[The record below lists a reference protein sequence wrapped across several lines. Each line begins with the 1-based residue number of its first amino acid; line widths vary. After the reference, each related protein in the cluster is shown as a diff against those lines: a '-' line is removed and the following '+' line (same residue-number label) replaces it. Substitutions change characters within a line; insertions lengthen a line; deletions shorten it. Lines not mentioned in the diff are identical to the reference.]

1 MSPSTDSQKLL
12 SEVPSDG
19 SAIGNIKLRDMLGWD
34 EARYQAARQSLL
46 DEGVLATGRGRGGSV
61 ARTALPSVPR
71 ASAPAGKSMKAK
83 EPASQPPAELPSP
96 TMPAKKK
103 ANAPAAAK
111 TLEAQLWDAADKMR
125 GAVPPT
131 DYMHVCLGLVF
142 LRYLSA
148 AFERKE
154 AELIATPY
162 ALKDDPE
169 EYQADNV
176 FWVPLD
182 ARWSYLQDYAR
193 SSDIGK
199 RLDEAMRSIENSNS
213 ELKGVL
219 PKIFGKAD
227 FSPQMLG
234 GLIDHFTNL
243 NLSGTPEDFDL
254 LGRVYEFFLGEF
266 SAMQGKAGGE
276 QYTPRSMVSLM
287 VEMIEPFRGRIY
299 DPCCGTGGFYVQSNR
314 FVLAHAGRLDDVSVY
329 GQERNP
335 ETYRLARMNLAIR
348 GITGD
353 LRWNNEG
360 TLLKDAFPDTR
371 FDSILANPPFN
382 IKEWGGEFLRDD
394 ARWKFGVPPLG
405 NANYAWLQ
413 HIYHHLAPTGY
424 AAVILA
430 NGSMSSTSGGEGE
443 IRKAMVEG
451 DAVDCMVAMPGQLFF
466 GVQIPVCVWI
476 MAKDKSGGKH
486 GTRKLRDRRGEVLF
500 LDARKLG
507 YMVNR
512 TQKNLSP
519 EDIAKLTDT
528 YHAWR
533 EGKGYED
540 VSGFCK
546 SANLEEIRAHGHVL
560 TPGRYVGAED
570 VEEDEEAFEEKMP
583 RLVAALRERFAK
595 RAVLEK
601 QVNANLEGMGYGR

>member
-1 MSPSTDSQKLL
+1 MAPRKTPSK
-12 SEVPSDG
+12 
-19 SAIGNIKLRDMLGWD
+19 
-34 EARYQAARQSLL
+34 
-46 DEGVLATGRGRGGSV
+46 
-61 ARTALPSVPR
+61 
-71 ASAPAGKSMKAK
+71 
-83 EPASQPPAELPSP
+83 
-96 TMPAKKK
+96 
-103 ANAPAAAK
+103 APAAPK
-111 TLEAQLWDAADKMR
+111 TLEVQLWDAANKMR
-125 GAVPPT
+125 GAIPPT
-131 DYMHVCLGLVF
+131 DYMHVCLGMVF

-148 AFERKE
+148 AFEKKH
-154 AELIATPY
+154 AELLETPY
-162 ALKDDPE
+162 ADAEDHE
-169 EYQADNV
+169 DYQADNV
-176 FWVPLD
+176 FWVPLES
-182 ARWSYLQDYAR
+182 RWSTLQAHAR
-193 SSDIGK
+193 SADVGK
-199 RLDEAMRSIENSNS
+199 RLDDAMRAIEREND

-219 PKIFGKAD
+219 PKIFGKAY
-227 FSPQMLG
+227 FSSQMLG

-243 NLSGTPEDFDL
+243 NLTGAPEDFDL

-276 QYTPRSMVSLM
+276 QYTPRCMVTMM

-299 DPCCGTGGFYVQSNR
+299 DCCCGTGGFYIQSNR
-314 FVLAHAGRLDDVSVY
+314 FVLAHSGRLDDIAVF

-348 GITGD
+348 GISSE

-360 TLLKDAFPDTR
+360 TLLKDAFPDMR
-371 FDSILANPPFN
+371 FDSIMANPPFN
-382 IKEWGGEFLRDD
+382 IKDWSGEMLRDD
-394 ARWKFGVPPLG
+394 ARWKFGAPPLG

-430 NGSMSSTSGGEGE
+430 NGSMASNSGGEGE
-443 IRKAMVEG
+443 IRKAMIEG

-486 GTRKLRDRRGEVLF
+486 GDRKLRDRRGEVLF

-512 TQKNLSP
+512 TQKNLAA
-519 EDIAKLTDT
+519 EDIAKLSDT

-533 EGKGYED
+533 EGKDYED

-546 SANLEEIRAHGHVL
+546 SASLEEIRSHGHVL

-570 VEEDEEAFEEKMP
+570 VEDDGEAFEEKMP
-583 RLVAALRERFAK
+583 RLVAALRDRFAK

-601 QVNANLEGMGYGR
+601 QVNANMEGMGYGG

>member
-1 MSPSTDSQKLL
+1 
-12 SEVPSDG
+12 
-19 SAIGNIKLRDMLGWD
+19 
-34 EARYQAARQSLL
+34 
-46 DEGVLATGRGRGGSV
+46 
-61 ARTALPSVPR
+61 
-71 ASAPAGKSMKAK
+71 
-83 EPASQPPAELPSP
+83 
-96 TMPAKKK
+96 MPAKRK
-103 ANAPAAAK
+103 AAVPAPAK
-111 TLEAQLWDAADKMR
+111 TLEVQLWEAADKMR

-154 AELIATPY
+154 AELIVTPH
-162 ALKDDPE
+162 AVKDDPE

-182 ARWSYLQDYAR
+182 ARWSLIQDHAR

-199 RLDEAMRSIENSNS
+199 RLDDAMRAIENFNP

-227 FSPQMLG
+227 FSPHMLG

-243 NLSGTPEDFDL
+243 NLTGAPEDFDL

-276 QYTPRSMVSLM
+276 QYTPRSMVTLL

-299 DPCCGTGGFYVQSNR
+299 DPCCGTGGFYIQSNR

-348 GITGD
+348 SITSD

-360 TLLKDAFPDTR
+360 TFLKDAFPDMR
-371 FDSILANPPFN
+371 SDFIMANPPFN
-382 IKEWGGEFLRDD
+382 IKDWAGEMLRED
-394 ARWKFGVPPLG
+394 ARWKFGAPPLG

-430 NGSMSSTSGGEGE
+430 NGSMSSNSGGEGD
-443 IRKAMVEG
+443 IRRAMVEG

-476 MAKDKSGGKH
+476 
-486 GTRKLRDRRGEVLF
+486 RR
-500 LDARKLG
+500 
-507 YMVNR
+507 
-512 TQKNLSP
+512 
-519 EDIAKLTDT
+519 
-528 YHAWR
+528 
-533 EGKGYED
+533 
-540 VSGFCK
+540 
-546 SANLEEIRAHGHVL
+546 RA
-560 TPGRYVGAED
+560 
-570 VEEDEEAFEEKMP
+570 
-583 RLVAALRERFAK
+583 
-595 RAVLEK
+595 
-601 QVNANLEGMGYGR
+601 

>member
-1 MSPSTDSQKLL
+1 MRSHAIR
-12 SEVPSDG
+12 EVD
-19 SAIGNIKLRDMLGWD
+19 KTT
-34 EARYQAARQSLL
+34 RQNKTYGQNTFCN
-46 DEGVLATGRGRGGSV
+46 DQIFYWH
-61 ARTALPSVPR
+61 LPIADVR
-71 ASAPAGKSMKAK
+71 HIC
-83 EPASQPPAELPSP
+83 EIEI
-96 TMPAKKK
+96 MPAKKK
-103 ANAPAAAK
+103 SVSSAPVK
-111 TLEAQLWDAADKMR
+111 TLEAQLWDAANKMR

-148 AFERKE
+148 AFERKH
-154 AELIATPY
+154 AELLETPH
-162 ALKDDPE
+162 ADPEDHE

-176 FWVPLD
+176 FWVPQE
-182 ARWSYLQDYAR
+182 ARWSTLQGFAR
-193 SSDIGK
+193 SADVGK
-199 RLDEAMRSIENSNS
+199 RLDDAMRAIEREND

-219 PKIFGKAD
+219 PKIFGKSD
-227 FSPQMLG
+227 FSAQVIG

-243 NLSGTPEDFDL
+243 NLSGSPEDFDL

-276 QYTPRSMVSLM
+276 QYTPRSIVSLM

-314 FVLAHAGRLDDVSVY
+314 FVLTHAGRLDDIAVF

-335 ETYRLARMNLAIR
+335 ETQRLARMNLAIR

-353 LRWNNEG
+353 IRWNSEG
-360 TLLKDAFPDTR
+360 TLLKDAFPDMR

-382 IKEWGGEFLRDD
+382 IKEWGGEFLRED
-394 ARWKFGVPPLG
+394 ARWKFGAPPLG
-405 NANYAWLQ
+405 NANYGWLQ
-413 HIYHHLAPTGY
+413 HIFHHLTPDGY

-430 NGSMSSTSGGEGE
+430 NGSMSSNSGGEGE

-451 DAVDCMVAMPGQLFF
+451 DTVDCMVALPNQLFF
-466 GVQIPVCVWI
+466 GTQIPVCIWI

-486 GTRKLRDRRGEVLF
+486 GQRTLRDRRGEVLF

-507 YMVNR
+507 YMINR
-512 TQKNLSP
+512 TQKNLS
-519 EDIAKLTDT
+519 EDDIAKLSDT

-546 SANLEEIRAHGHVL
+546 SACMDEIRAHGHVL

-570 VEEDEEAFEEKMP
+570 VEEDDEPFEDRMP
-583 RLVAALRERFAK
+583 RLAAALRERFAK

-601 QVNANLEGMGYGR
+601 QVNTNLEGMGYGG

>member
-1 MSPSTDSQKLL
+1 MS
-12 SEVPSDG
+12 
-19 SAIGNIKLRDMLGWD
+19 
-34 EARYQAARQSLL
+34 
-46 DEGVLATGRGRGGSV
+46 
-61 ARTALPSVPR
+61 
-71 ASAPAGKSMKAK
+71 
-83 EPASQPPAELPSP
+83 
-96 TMPAKKK
+96 AKKK
-103 ANAPAAAK
+103 SVTQAPGK
-111 TLEAQLWDAADKMR
+111 SLEAQLWDAANKMR

-148 AFERKE
+148 AFDRKHSD
-154 AELIATPY
+154 LLDTPH
-162 ALKDDPE
+162 ADPEDPE

-176 FWVPLD
+176 FWVPEES
-182 ARWSYLQDYAR
+182 RWSTLQRHAR
-193 SSDIGK
+193 AADIGK
-199 RLDEAMRSIENSNS
+199 RLDDAMRAIERENEN
-213 ELKGVL
+213 LRGVL

-227 FSPQMLG
+227 FSAQMLG

-243 NLSGTPEDFDL
+243 NLTGAPEDFDL

-276 QYTPRSMVSLM
+276 QYTPRCMVTLM
-287 VEMIEPFRGRIY
+287 VEMIEPFKGGVY

-314 FVLAHAGRLDDVSVY
+314 FVLAHSGRVDDIAVY

-348 GITGD
+348 GISGD

-360 TLLKDAFPDTR
+360 TLLKDAFLDAR
-371 FDSILANPPFN
+371 FASVMANPPFN
-382 IKEWGGEFLRDD
+382 IKQWAGEMLRED

-405 NANYAWLQ
+405 NANFAWLQ
-413 HIYHHLAPTGY
+413 HIFHHLAPDGY

-451 DAVDCMVAMPGQLFF
+451 DAVDCMVALPNQLFF
-466 GVQIPVCVWI
+466 GTQIPVCVWI
-476 MAKDKSGGKH
+476 MARDKSGGKH

-500 LDARKLG
+500 LDGRKLG

-512 TQKNLSP
+512 TQKNLSN
-519 EDIAKLTDT
+519 EDIAKLSDT

-540 VSGFCK
+540 LSGFCK
-546 SANLEEIRAHGHVL
+546 SASLVEIRAHGHVL

-570 VEEDEEAFEEKMP
+570 AEQDEEAFEEKMP
-583 RLVAALRERFAK
+583 RLATALRERFAK

-601 QVNANLEGMGYGR
+601 QVNANLEGMGYGG